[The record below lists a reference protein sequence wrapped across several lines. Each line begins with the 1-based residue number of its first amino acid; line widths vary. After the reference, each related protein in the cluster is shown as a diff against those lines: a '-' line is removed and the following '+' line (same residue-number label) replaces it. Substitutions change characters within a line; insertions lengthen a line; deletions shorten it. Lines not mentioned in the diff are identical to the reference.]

1 MDIGKQHTMCLLLCC
16 LVFNICECGFQRSK
30 IVLMLVNDLQNHITL
45 CIIGHLLQLIV
56 ERNAETSGHIFQ
68 CYIPVPQIFRVS
80 IAVVNRF
87 KLSEWHDRSFAR
99 NTNHTVS
106 VRLRFHLQLRVQ
118 NILQGLCT
126 VIEEINQAFVDAH
139 GIRVVRRLS
148 GGGAVYHD
156 TGNLNFTFIVDQDTA
171 PGLNFKI
178 FVRPVVEALA
188 RFGVHAEFTGRN
200 DLTIGGM
207 KFSGN
212 SQYAKHGRLLHHGCI
227 MLDSNLTDVAD
238 ALRVKQAKFDSKAVK
253 SVRSRVTTINTH
265 APTPIA
271 MEDFKSALRACA
283 MAGGAL
289 EPYTLTAE
297 DMLAVQKLRDG
308 KYATWAW
315 NYGFSP
321 PYDMRREAR
330 FPAGL
335 VTAHLRVKQG
345 CIQAVRFYGD
355 FFGSGPLEE
364 LEAAMAGLPLDAQ
377 LAEALAPLH
386 VEHYMS
392 GITAEEL
399 ARLLRG

>member
-1 MDIGKQHTMCLLLCC
+1 MIYLEPPGTDPYFNLALEEY
-16 LVFNICECGFQRSK
+16 VFEQ
-30 IVLMLVNDLQNHITL
+30 M
-45 CIIGHLLQLIV
+45 
-56 ERNAETSGHIFQ
+56 
-68 CYIPVPQIFRVS
+68 
-80 IAVVNRF
+80 
-87 KLSEWHDRSFAR
+87 DRSRAYFMLWQNS
-99 NTNHTVS
+99 NTIV
-106 VRLRFHLQLRVQ
+106 VGKYQ
-118 NILQGLCT
+118 NT
-126 VIEEINQAFVDAH
+126 AEEINQAFVDAH
-139 GIRVVRRLS
+139 GIRVVRRLVRRR
-148 GGGAVYHD
+148 GGVPRYRQPEFYLYRGPGHRPWPQ
-156 TGNLNFTFIVDQDTA
+156 LQDFCPPWWWR
-171 PGLNFKI
+171 PG
-178 FVRPVVEALA
+178 PPSA
-188 RFGVHAEFTGRN
+188 VHAEFTGQAT

-308 KYATWAW
+308 KYVTWAW

-330 FPAGL
+330 FPAGWSPPTC
-335 VTAHLRVKQG
+335 V
-345 CIQAVRFYGD
+345 
-355 FFGSGPLEE
+355 
-364 LEAAMAGLPLDAQ
+364 
-377 LAEALAPLH
+377 
-386 VEHYMS
+386 
-392 GITAEEL
+392 
-399 ARLLRG
+399 

>member
-1 MDIGKQHTMCLLLCC
+1 MIYLEPPGTDPYFNLALEEY
-16 LVFNICECGFQRSK
+16 VFEQ
-30 IVLMLVNDLQNHITL
+30 M
-45 CIIGHLLQLIV
+45 
-56 ERNAETSGHIFQ
+56 
-68 CYIPVPQIFRVS
+68 
-80 IAVVNRF
+80 
-87 KLSEWHDRSFAR
+87 DRSRAYFMLWQNS
-99 NTNHTVS
+99 NTIV
-106 VRLRFHLQLRVQ
+106 VGKYQ
-118 NILQGLCT
+118 NT
-126 VIEEINQAFVDAH
+126 AEEINQAFVDAH

-308 KYATWAW
+308 KYVTWAW

-399 ARLLRG
+399 ARSSAGVRRGELPAVVSPPPRGTAAPPGRRTGPDTAHGTAPVPPPPPPAGWAAGPGGHRDRASNPPGRPAGYPGL